1 VTAGSEFVG
10 RPIEELPSPEVL
22 VDLPTL
28 RRNIARMAAHA
39 AALGV
44 ALRPHWKTSK
54 VVEVGRM
61 QLAAGAVG
69 LTAATANEVAALAAA
84 GIPDVFWA
92 YPPVGAH
99 RVATALA
106 AAERTRLI
114 VGVDSVEAVRDL
126 AAAAAAKGVVV
137 DVRLE
142 VDTGLGRMGV
152 RPEDAVGLAR
162 ALAALDGIRLEGVFT
177 HEGHVQGLGA
187 DPERRMTVG
196 VAAGRTTAEVADAIR
211 ADGIPLTSVSVGSTA
226 GAWSAPTAAGVT
238 EARPGTYV
246 YGDENQVAIGTI
258 AEADTAVTVL
268 GRVISVQRG
277 EPVLVDTGTKAMS
290 ADGTLHGDGRIGTV
304 VSSAGGVLA
313 AGHEEHGFL
322 RGSSGLRV
330 GDLIRI
336 RPNHACGVSNMHS
349 RVFPVEDGVVAD
361 VWPVVGRH

>member
-1 VTAGSEFVG
+1 MTGWSDLVG
-10 RPIEELPSPEVL
+10 APIEELPSPAVL
-22 VDLPTL
+22 IDLPTL
-28 RRNIARMAAHA
+28 RRNIAGMAAHA

-69 LTAATANEVAALAAA
+69 LTAATANEVAALAEA
-84 GIPDVFWA
+84 GIPEVFWA

-114 VGVDSVEAVRDL
+114 VGVDSLEAVAGL
-126 AAAAAAKGVVV
+126 AAAATAKGVVI

-142 VDTGLGRMGV
+142 IDTGLGRMGV
-152 RPEDAVGLAR
+152 RPEDAVALAR
-162 ALAALDGIRLEGVFT
+162 ALDALDGVRLEGVFT

-187 DPERRMTVG
+187 DPERRMAAG
-196 VAAGRTTAEVADAIR
+196 VAAGRVTAETADAIR
-211 ADGIPLTSVSVGSTA
+211 ADGIPLESVSVGSTA
-226 GAWSAPTAAGVT
+226 GARSAPTVPGIT

-258 AEADTAVTVL
+258 AEADTAMTVL

-290 ADGTLHGDGRIGTV
+290 ADGTMHGDGRIGTI
-304 VSSAGGVLA
+304 VSEAGGVLA

-322 RGSSGLRV
+322 RGSSGLKV
-330 GDLIRI
+330 GDLIRV
-336 RPNHACGVSNMHS
+336 RPNHACGLSNMHS
-349 RVFPVEDGVVAD
+349 HVFAVEDGVVAD